1 MTSKLSSPPT
11 QAEVL
16 TEQTI
21 YLAVKDLELMLF
33 GSEVPT
39 EAIFAGFQN
48 DISLPAGN
56 NEYVVNTI
64 ISHIDHGTP
73 CVDYELNP
81 DTQEMRAVV
90 SKLEEVVVQVDCYSD
105 FPEKA
110 RIRCLSLAAITRTTP
125 IVDFMQQYGLS
136 SLYAGQPRN
145 TTVVVDAEKYVQRWT
160 TEIHLSFT
168 HRVALD
174 VDSFDAVKVVIA
186 NVDVRFPP
194 KQ

>member
-1 MTSKLSSPPT
+1 MTSKLSSPPS
-11 QAEVL
+11 QSEVL

-73 CVDYELNP
+73 CVDYEFNP

-90 SKLEEVVVQVDCYSD
+90 
-105 FPEKA
+105 
-110 RIRCLSLAAITRTTP
+110 
-125 IVDFMQQYGLS
+125 
-136 SLYAGQPRN
+136 
-145 TTVVVDAEKYVQRWT
+145 
-160 TEIHLSFT
+160 
-168 HRVALD
+168 
-174 VDSFDAVKVVIA
+174 
-186 NVDVRFPP
+186 
-194 KQ
+194 